1 MAIENEGEIIGELA
15 ALIERLPEGPAAG
28 RLAVLVGLAVRA
40 SGLGAI
46 DAWVGLA
53 AAVSAA
59 HGGAPACV
67 RILDRDGDL
76 SDEDEAKADSCF
88 YTFHASGEI
97 ERTLAVVMD
106 EEASWH

>member
-1 MAIENEGEIIGELA
+1 MAIEDEREIIGELA
-15 ALIERLPEGPAAG
+15 GLLGRLPEGPAAG

-40 SGLGAI
+40 SGLGPT
-46 DAWVGLA
+46 DAWVALA

-76 SDEDEAKADSCF
+76 SEDEEEVSDTQF
-88 YTFHASGEI
+88 YTFHSSGAT
-97 ERTLAVVMD
+97 ERVLAVVMD
-106 EEASWH
+106 DEAVRH